1 MLMVPFPPPP
11 EATREPQA
19 TRPAV
24 DALLAGHAPV
34 SLAPPSATMGQVFL
48 RRTTAALLFL
58 IAALSIACVALLVLL
73 LAPDWRDAGGHAS
86 GGAGPT
92 ASTAG
97 ASSLRP
103 RPSGTPAPPPRTT
116 PRPPPATS
124 PSATTQAPK
133 EPWEREYRIPRA
145 TLPHHYDLFL
155 HPDLQSGRFS
165 GRVAI
170 LVGVTAPMDFLV
182 AHVKQMNVTKTDL
195 VDASTGDRL
204 ALRGAFEY
212 QPNQFWVVRPRAS
225 LRPGNYTLHLE
236 FEGALD
242 GSIVGLYRSVYT
254 NKDGEKR

>member
-1 MLMVPFPPPP
+1 
-11 EATREPQA
+11 
-19 TRPAV
+19 
-24 DALLAGHAPV
+24 
-34 SLAPPSATMGQVFL
+34 MGQVFL

-195 VDASTGDRL
+195 VDAATGDRL